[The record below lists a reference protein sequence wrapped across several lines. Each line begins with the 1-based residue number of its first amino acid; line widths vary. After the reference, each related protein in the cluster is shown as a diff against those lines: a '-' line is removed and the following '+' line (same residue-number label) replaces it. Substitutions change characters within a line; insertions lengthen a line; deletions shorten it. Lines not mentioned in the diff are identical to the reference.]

1 MSALCHERTFHTG
14 LPTSD
19 LLLITDIAGGRQHV
33 RKVPGAI
40 KCGGLDTTH
49 GTEDHEHACY

>member
-1 MSALCHERTFHTG
+1 MPALYHERTFHAG

-19 LLLITDIAGGRQHV
+19 LLPITDIAGRRQHV